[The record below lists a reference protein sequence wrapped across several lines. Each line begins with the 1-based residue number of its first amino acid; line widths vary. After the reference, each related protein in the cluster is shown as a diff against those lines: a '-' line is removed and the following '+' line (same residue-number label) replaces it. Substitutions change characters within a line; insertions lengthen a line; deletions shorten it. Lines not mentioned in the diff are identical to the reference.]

1 MFDPVEFF
9 YIARKLYKASET
21 LDSGTARTCINR
33 AYYAAFLVAREKSKN
48 KSDGVGVHSD
58 VIAHYKKKTPKLGN
72 QLSTL
77 FYKRKKADYEL
88 NGNSIITKRDS
99 GKAISQA
106 KEILESL
113 GKKVERHE

>member
-9 YIARKLYKASET
+9 HIARKLYKESKDM
-21 LDSGTARTCINR
+21 DSGTARTCINR
-33 AYYAAFLVAREKSKN
+33 AYYAAFLVAHEKSKS
-48 KSDGVGVHSD
+48 KSDGVGVHTE

-88 NGNSIITKRDS
+88 NGNLSITKRES

-113 GKKVERHE
+113 GKKVAD